1 MGSDP
6 DILDPDIHFIQN
18 ISVDTLKFHDI
29 FKYNMN
35 ILRKKQVRRNASLP
49 PAGTE
54 TFFLWGARQT
64 GKSTLLRQTY
74 PEALWLDLLKSE
86 EFRRYLAQPETL
98 RQELRQIGKPYP
110 FVIIDEVQKI
120 PALLDEVHWLHENLG
135 IQFGLCGSS
144 ARKVKRG
151 HANLLGGRA
160 VRYELLGFTSAEL
173 LNDWN
178 LTRMLNHGYLP
189 RIYLSSQPKRLLNSY
204 VADYLKEEVAAE
216 GLVRNLPVFS
226 DFLNM
231 AALSDTEPVNF
242 STIARDFGVS
252 SQTIKEYFQILEDTL
267 LGNWLPAYRKRP
279 KRRIATSPKFYF
291 SDIGVVNFL
300 AKRGR
305 LEQGSELFGKAFENW
320 CFHELRASSLYL
332 QTYTQL
338 SYWRLPSGT
347 EVDFII
353 DDMEVAIEAKATR
366 KVTSSHLKSLRSLT
380 KDHPKVKRRIIV
392 CLEDKP
398 RKTEDNIE
406 ILPAS
411 KFVKMLWEGA
421 FF

>member
-1 MGSDP
+1 M
-6 DILDPDIHFIQN
+6 N
-18 ISVDTLKFHDI
+18 ISKTKP
-29 FKYNMN
+29 
-35 ILRKKQVRRNASLP
+35 VRRNASLP
-49 PAGTE
+49 RAGTE

-74 PEALWLDLLKSE
+74 PDALWVDLLKSE
-86 EFRRYLAQPETL
+86 EFRRYLEHPELL
-98 RQELRQIGKPYP
+98 REEIRQIGEPYP
-110 FVIIDEVQKI
+110 FVVIDEVQKL
-120 PALLDEVHWLHENLG
+120 PSLLDEVHWLHENLG
-135 IQFGLCGSS
+135 VHFGLCGSS

-160 VRYELLGFTSAEL
+160 VRYELLGLTSAEL
-173 LNDWN
+173 QNDWD
-178 LTRMLNHGYLP
+178 LARMLNHGYLP
-189 RIYLSSQPKRLLNSY
+189 RIYLSAQPIRLLNSY
-204 VADYLKEEVAAE
+204 VADYLKEEIAAE

-226 DFLNM
+226 DFLNT

-242 STIARDFGVS
+242 STIARDCGVS

-291 SDIGVVNFL
+291 SEIGVVNFL

-338 SYWRLPSGT
+338 SYWRLAGGT

-353 DDMEVAIEAKATR
+353 NDMEVAIEAKATR
-366 KVTSSHLKSLRSLT
+366 KVTASHLKCLRSLT
-380 KDHPKVKRRIIV
+380 KDHPKVKRRIVV

-406 ILPAS
+406 VLPAAEFA
-411 KFVKMLWEGA
+411 KELWAGS